1 VAGAPSA
8 RGAAP
13 APAVQRPPSPDVV
26 AARRIAVAPGETLHV
41 AQAGAGETVVI
52 VPGPWSGTFAFRHV
66 VPALVAAGARVVVVE
81 PLGVASSGQPRHADY
96 SLEAQGRRIGVA
108 LDSLGI
114 RQALFIGQA
123 ASTSMLLRLAL
134 CDPPRV
140 RGIVSIEGGAVETQ
154 GTPGMQRGLA
164 VARVVLRLFPSQA
177 FLRWRLRNHLEAV
190 SGGAEWITRDV
201 VEGYFAPIRERIPAT
216 IAAYRAMA
224 SAAEP
229 TPLAPRL
236 RGLSMP
242 LLLLLGD
249 APHVGGPD
257 ALEVASLSGGLPHLQ
272 VQRVPDVGHLVHE
285 ERPDAV
291 VAAVGRLRG
300 AIAARRDAR

>member
-1 VAGAPSA
+1 
-8 RGAAP
+8 
-13 APAVQRPPSPDVV
+13 
-26 AARRIAVAPGETLHV
+26 
-41 AQAGAGETVVI
+41 
-52 VPGPWSGTFAFRHV
+52 
-66 VPALVAAGARVVVVE
+66 
-81 PLGVASSGQPRHADY
+81 
-96 SLEAQGRRIGVA
+96 
-108 LDSLGI
+108 
-114 RQALFIGQA
+114 
-123 ASTSMLLRLAL
+123 MLLRLAL
-134 CDPPRV
+134 CDPARV

-164 VARVVLRLFPSQA
+164 VAGVVLRLFPSQG

-190 SGGAEWITRDV
+190 SGGREWITRDV
-201 VEGYFAPIRERIPAT
+201 VEGYLAPIRERIPAT
-216 IAAYRAMA
+216 VAAYRAMA

-257 ALEVASLSGGLPHLQ
+257 ALEVASLSGGLPQLQ